1 MKWVEGS
8 TRHHR
13 DLKTFT
19 CADPNG
25 TTFDRFRRQK
35 VHSMPW
41 ALEVQRSLRRWNFA
55 RNRHKRLRL
64 GYAEPEGALL
74 GVTVIS
80 GPVASADA
88 SGRHLIYTVDFM
100 AVAFENQGSRLGNE
114 VLAEALDCVA
124 DDATGHVDGS
134 APSEVLVQAVVHQSN
149 VPAQRLLEAF
159 GFAFVEDIP
168 ATEKNAKGKTTSTQT
183 YGLWVAQLTL
193 L

>member
-1 MKWVEGS
+1 
-8 TRHHR
+8 
-13 DLKTFT
+13 
-19 CADPNG
+19 
-25 TTFDRFRRQK
+25 
-35 VHSMPW
+35 MPW

-100 AVAFENQGSRLGNE
+100 AVAFETQGSRLGNE

-124 DDATGHVDGS
+124 DDVTGHVDGS
-134 APSEVLVQAVVHQSN
+134 APPEVLVQAVVHQSN

-159 GFAFVEDIP
+159 GFAVVEDIL
-168 ATEKNAKGKTTSTQT
+168 ATEKNAKGKTTSTQI

>member
-1 MKWVEGS
+1 
-8 TRHHR
+8 
-13 DLKTFT
+13 
-19 CADPNG
+19 
-25 TTFDRFRRQK
+25 
-35 VHSMPW
+35 MPW

-55 RNRHKRLRL
+55 RNRHKRMRL

-74 GVTVIS
+74 GVTVVS
-80 GPVASADA
+80 GPVSSADA

-100 AVAFENQGSRLGNE
+100 AVAFESQGSRLGNE